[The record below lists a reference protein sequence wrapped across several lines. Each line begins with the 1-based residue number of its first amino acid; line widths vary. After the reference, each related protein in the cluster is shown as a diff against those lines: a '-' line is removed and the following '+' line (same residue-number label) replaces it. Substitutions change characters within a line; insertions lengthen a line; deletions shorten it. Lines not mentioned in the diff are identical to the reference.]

1 VGISGSF
8 HPDQD
13 SVMLLVFAKGFL
25 NNGQNEKINVTV
37 TDRVPQQV
45 MQQMKHMGIDTNRIK
60 VIEDTD

>member
-1 VGISGSF
+1 
-8 HPDQD
+8 
-13 SVMLLVFAKGFL
+13 MLLVFAKGFL